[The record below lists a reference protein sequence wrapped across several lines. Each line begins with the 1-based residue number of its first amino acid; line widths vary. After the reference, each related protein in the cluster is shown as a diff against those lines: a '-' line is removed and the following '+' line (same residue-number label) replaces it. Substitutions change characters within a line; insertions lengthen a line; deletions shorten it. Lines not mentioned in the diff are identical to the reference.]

1 MKESFLVAI
10 EFVIKV
16 QQKGL
21 THMFCFLMS
30 SYKVYKENA
39 FSLDFTLKT
48 ICHLGWVQ
56 RSLTLKAKHKIK

>member
-1 MKESFLVAI
+1 VKESFLVAI

-48 ICHLGWVQ
+48 ICHLG
-56 RSLTLKAKHKIK
+56 